1 MEHPANAVHRGG
13 CASDP
18 DQRPCSMMTRAAAFR
33 LAAVAVLTARSR
45 AVRCCN
51 LTDWS
56 RTRGLVSRHFHSRA
70 NVARDAVEAVELT
83 IVLT

>member
-1 MEHPANAVHRGG
+1 MQFIVEDVRQTPINVRVAV
-13 CASDP
+13 
-18 DQRPCSMMTRAAAFR
+18 MTRAAAFR